1 MSSPASTPSRRGSKR
16 GRSSN
21 PQTPRTEDAQSPL
34 LQKSR
39 TDDSTSTGDLQ
50 PMPTSPAV
58 DMQSPNAQDVLFS
71 SPLQFWLRLSVV
83 GAKC

>member
-21 PQTPRTEDAQSPL
+21 PPTRKCSFSLPGASGW
-34 LQKSR
+34 
-39 TDDSTSTGDLQ
+39 DDSTSTGDLQ
-50 PMPTSPAV
+50 PMRTSPAV

-71 SPLQFWLRLSVV
+71 SPPQFRES
-83 GAKC
+83 ACHHTD